1 MPPRCPKGTRRNKKT
16 GNCEPKK
23 AKSPKH
29 VTKSKTRSKSHSN
42 KESPT
47 INVNDLAIG
56 LRYNFYLYPGDDFE
70 DQFEKNALRENKITG
85 TVKRIT
91 NDGIHIA
98 YLTDVVVKHTSVNN
112 EVHIK
117 KLKRVPINLSDAV
130 KRITVA

>member
-29 VTKSKTRSKSHSN
+29 ITKSKTRSKSPSN
-42 KESPT
+42 KASPT
-47 INVNDLAIG
+47 VNVNDLAIG
-56 LRYNFYLYPGDDFE
+56 SRYNFYLYPGDDFE